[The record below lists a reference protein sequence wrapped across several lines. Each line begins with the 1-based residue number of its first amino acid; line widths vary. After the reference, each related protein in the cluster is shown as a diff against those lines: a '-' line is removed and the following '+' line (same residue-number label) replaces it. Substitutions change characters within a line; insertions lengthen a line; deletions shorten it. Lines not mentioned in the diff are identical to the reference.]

1 METLR
6 QTQKKYGSRA
16 MMAGIL
22 VALAFI
28 LAGYKPIGRGVML
41 GTIFSVINFVL
52 MGELLP
58 RRLGQTKR
66 RATAGALGSIG
77 FRYVLMAI
85 PLYVAIQGTKFNLP
99 AVICGLFMIQIM
111 ILLDNVVK
119 RFFPGI
125 SGDKSDG

>member
-1 METLR
+1 
-6 QTQKKYGSRA
+6 
-16 MMAGIL
+16 MAAIL

-28 LAGYKPIGRGVML
+28 LTGYKPIGKGLML

-66 RATAGALGSIG
+66 RATVGAMGSIG

-85 PLYVAIQGTKFNLP
+85 PLYVAIRGTNFNLP
-99 AVICGLFMIQIM
+99 AVVCGLFMIQIM

-119 RFFPGI
+119 RFLPGA
-125 SGDKSDG
+125 GEGNSDG